1 MNPWRPGEV
10 EEVFCRSGGPGGQH
24 VNKVST
30 AVSLRHIPTGLT
42 VRVSTSRS
50 QAHNRAEAVRLLAAK
65 IEAAA
70 DAGRQ
75 ARRAGISKQR
85 RQKAKRSKATKRR
98 LVESKRRRGEIKRQ
112 RSRRI
117 AD

>member
-1 MNPWRPGEV
+1 MNLWRPCEV

-30 AVSLRHIPTGLT
+30 AVTLRHLPTGIM

-50 QAHNRAEAVRLLAAK
+50 QARNRADAVRLLAEK

-70 DAGRQ
+70 AS
-75 ARRAGISKQR
+75 A
-85 RQKAKRSKATKRR
+85 RQKRLAEAARNRRRRAKRSAATKRR
-98 LVESKRRRGEIKRQ
+98 LVEEKRRRGEAKQLRKKVW
-112 RSRRI
+112 
-117 AD
+117 